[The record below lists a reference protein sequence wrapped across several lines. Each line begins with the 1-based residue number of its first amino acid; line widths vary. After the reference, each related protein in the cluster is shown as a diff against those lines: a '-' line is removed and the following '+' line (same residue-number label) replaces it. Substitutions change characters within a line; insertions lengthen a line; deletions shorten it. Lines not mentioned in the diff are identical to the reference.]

1 MISVNNLSIHFAGT
15 YLFDDVSF
23 IINKRDRIGLV
34 GRNGAGKTTLLKII
48 TGLQETEKGNVA
60 LPKDT
65 KIGYLPQEKVISS
78 NKSVIEETLTA
89 FSETLKLESKINR
102 LNNEIAIRTD
112 YESESYIQLI
122 SKLHEANERY
132 KIIGGETKEAETERV
147 LTGLGFTRDD
157 FNSPVKQLSGG
168 WEMRIELAKIILQKP
183 DVLLLDEP
191 TNHLDI
197 ESIQWLEEFLI
208 NYPGA
213 VVLVTHDRALLDKVT
228 KRTIEISQAKIY
240 DYKTSY
246 SDYLLQREEKR
257 ELQLATFNNQQ
268 RQVASIERFIE
279 RFRAK
284 NTKAKQVQSR
294 IKMLEK
300 LDKIEV
306 DTIDTS
312 AIHFKFPPAP
322 HCGKMILEANR
333 ISKKYGDK
341 LVLKDVN
348 FAVTKSESIAFVGKN
363 GEGKTTLSRIIVGDL
378 DYDGESRLGHNV
390 KIGYYAQDQAEHL
403 DPEKTVFQT
412 IDDVAVGEIRTKVRT
427 ILGSFLFSDDTIEKK
442 VKVLSGGE
450 KSRLAL
456 AQLLL
461 TPVNFLV
468 LDEPTNHL
476 DMQSKDILKNAL
488 LKYDGA
494 MIIVS
499 HDRDFLQGLTNR
511 VFEFRNMNI
520 RQYIGDIYDFLE
532 SRKLRSLHQLEEKEK
547 TRIRKSGIRS
557 ASENK
562 LQFEKKKLYEKE
574 RRKISNQIKKAENE
588 ITRLENEKS
597 EIDKF
602 LSKPQEYADNLR
614 SEEIYHKYE
623 ELKRKIENE
632 MSCWEKL
639 HIEIEMLDEEFNK
652 DQ

>member
-1 MISVNNLSIHFAGT
+1 MISISNLSIHFSGT
-15 YLFDDVSF
+15 YLFNDISF
-23 IINKRDRIGLV
+23 IINRRDRIGLV

-48 TGLQETEKGNVA
+48 TGIMDPEKGSVA
-60 LPKDT
+60 KPSGST
-65 KIGYLPQEKVISS
+65 IGYLPQEKVISS
-78 NKSVIEETLTA
+78 NKSVFDETLTA
-89 FSETLKLESKINR
+89 FDETLKLESKINK
-102 LNNEIAIRTD
+102 LNNEIATRTD
-112 YESESYIQLI
+112 YESDRYIKLI
-122 SKLHEANERY
+122 SRLNDANERY
-132 KIIGGETKEAETERV
+132 KLIGGDSREVDTERI
-147 LTGLGFTRDD
+147 LSGLGFARES
-157 FNSPVKQLSGG
+157 FSRPLKELSGG
-168 WEMRIELAKIILQKP
+168 WQMRIELAKIILQKP

-213 VVLVTHDRALLDKVT
+213 VILVSHDRALLDKVT

-240 DYKTSY
+240 DYKASY
-246 SDYLLQREEKR
+246 SDYVFQREEKR
-257 ELQLATFNNQQ
+257 EVQLATFNNQQ

-279 RFRAK
+279 RFRYK
-284 NTKAKQVQSR
+284 NTKSRQVQSR
-294 IKMLEK
+294 VKMLDK

-312 AIHFKFPPAP
+312 AINFSFPPSP
-322 HCGKMILEANR
+322 HCGKVVLEAKN
-333 ISKKYGDK
+333 IEKSYGGN
-341 LVLKDVN
+341 LVLKDIE
-348 FAVTKSESIAFVGKN
+348 FAITKNESVAFVGKN

-378 DYDGESRLGHNV
+378 EHEGESKLGHNV
-390 KIGYYAQDQAEHL
+390 KIGYYAQDQAQLL
-403 DPEKTVFQT
+403 DPNKTVFQT

-461 TPVNFLV
+461 TPVNLLI

-511 VFEFRNMNI
+511 VFEFKNRNI
-520 RQYIGDIYDFLE
+520 SQYIGDIYDFLE
-532 SRKLRSLHQLEEKEK
+532 SRKLRTLKQLEKKKREPKRK
-547 TRIRKSGIRS
+547 TERS
-557 ASENK
+557 ASDNK
-562 LQFEKKKLYEKE
+562 LQFERKKQYEKE
-574 RRKISNQIKKAENE
+574 RRKLNNQIKK
-588 ITRLENEKS
+588 S
-597 EIDKF
+597 EIEISQLEDEKTKIDDL
-602 LSKPQEYADNLR
+602 LSNPEKYDDDLKSDEVYRN
-614 SEEIYHKYE
+614 YE
-623 ELKRKIENE
+623 ELKNEIETE
-632 MSCWEKL
+632 MNNWEKL
-639 HIEIEMLDEEFNK
+639 STKLEELDDEFKSN
-652 DQ
+652 Q